1 MKMDS
6 IEIIAR
12 QYDIKAY
19 QDQHLQS
26 KGEASFLS
34 KEQNKVAMI
43 VGEVPLNTLTQSLSA
58 FTVEMDKILGDAQ
71 SESKKY
77 ILEEIE
83 VSVDISASGS
93 IRLIG
98 SVEAGASG
106 GLKLT
111 FKRNRY
117 A

>member
-1 MKMDS
+1 MDS

-12 QYDIKAY
+12 QYDIKT
-19 QDQHLQS
+19 DQNHCLQS
-26 KGEASFLS
+26 KGEGGFMT
-34 KEQNKVAMI
+34 KEQNKAAMI
-43 VGEVPLNTLTQSLSA
+43 VGKVPLNTLAQSLSVFA
-58 FTVEMDKILGDAQ
+58 AEMDKIFSDAQ

-98 SVEAGASG
+98 TVEAGASG

-111 FKRNRY
+111 FKRNKH